1 MLNSCLGDR
10 SKHCVQRP
18 TSSAD
23 WEVLSNGRK
32 TENLVVKNTDYGAGK
47 GVYTSREFQKGAEV
61 FIFSEQIFPWTKVT
75 HRAIQLG
82 RNRWL
87 EPVKESFGH
96 YLNHSCS
103 PSCAFQLPNKIVALR
118 LIRVR
123 EEITIDYSTV
133 VHTSKW
139 EMDCLC
145 RSPHCRKIVKS
156 FPNMPAEFQEKY
168 RDLNSWEKKEF

>member
-1 MLNSCLGDR
+1 MEKLLI
-10 SKHCVQRP
+10 K
-18 TSSAD
+18 
-23 WEVLSNGRK
+23 K
-32 TENLVVKNTDYGAGK
+32 TDYGAGK
-47 GVYTSREFQKGAEV
+47 GVYANTEIKAGTET

-118 LIRVR
+118 DIPAG

-133 VHTSKW
+133 VHIQKW

-145 RSPHCRKIVKS
+145 QSPHCRKSVLS
-156 FPNMPAEFQEKY
+156 FPKMPLEFQEKY
-168 RDLNSWEKKEF
+168 KNLNSWEK